1 MSSAPTYQHV
11 DPDGTF
17 TFHGPDGEQHQV
29 TGRESFAALEQW
41 QQRFL
46 DECPFVKRAVPA
58 KPAKAEE
65 A

>member
-29 TGRESFAALEQW
+29 SSKPFAATEPW

-46 DECPFVKRAVPA
+46 DQCPFVKRAASTSA
-58 KPAKAEE
+58 KNEE